1 MKVFIPWRK
10 LKVLSLMSLLL
21 LSLTAFAVDP
31 AGKVIKVDGVV
42 VAVSG
47 SGETRILKRGD
58 NLFPKEVVKTDS
70 TSSIVMRYMDGTIVQ
85 LQKASDYVVN
95 EFSYAENAPEKDN
108 YSAELLKGGFR
119 SITGKI
125 GSRSPQNFETRARQT
140 TLTVRGTQ
148 FEGVLPPCPGQVNSQ
163 TVVCDACLWHVTV
176 GSVVVDFKGA
186 VTPLTAGTDSAGY
199 ILDNSGNVTL
209 TKTAPAGTG
218 SAPYGNEPLQPYVQA
233 STTDTTETTTSGTAS
248 GATAGGGG
256 GGGGDPCSD
265 LQTIKTQIAK

>member
-1 MKVFIPWRK
+1 MQAFITSYHIRSFIMTIM
-10 LKVLSLMSLLL
+10 LIVSLG
-21 LSLTAFAVDP
+21 AVAADP

-58 NLFPKEVVKTDS
+58 NIFPKEVVKTDS

-95 EFSYAENAPEKDN
+95 EFSYSENSPEKDN

-148 FEGVLPPCPGQVNSQ
+148 FEGVLPPCPGQVNNQS
-163 TVVCDACLWHVTV
+163 VACDACLWHVTV
-176 GSVVVDFKGA
+176 GSVVIDFKGS

-199 ILDNSGNVTL
+199 ILDNGGNVTL
-209 TKTAPAGTG
+209 TKTAPPGTG
-218 SAPYGNEPLQPYVQA
+218 SAPYGSEPLQTYTQTPSPDAPSGGA
-233 STTDTTETTTSGTAS
+233 S
-248 GATAGGGG
+248 GGG

-265 LQTIKTQIAK
+265 LQAIKTQIKK

>member
-1 MKVFIPWRK
+1 MQVFIPWNKIRAF
-10 LKVLSLMSLLL
+10 SLMTLLV
-21 LSLTAFAVDP
+21 LSLTAFAADP

-47 SGETRILKRGD
+47 SGETRVLKRGD
-58 NLFPKEVVKTDS
+58 NLFPKEVIKTDS

-95 EFSYAENAPEKDN
+95 EFTYDENSPEKDN

-148 FEGVLPPCPGQVNSQ
+148 FEGALPPCPGQVNNQ

-176 GSVVVDFKGA
+176 GSVVVDFKGG

-218 SAPYGNEPLQPYVQA
+218 SAPYGNEPLQPYTQA
-233 STTDTTETTTSGTAS
+233 
-248 GATAGGGG
+248 ATPGAGGGGASG
-256 GGGGDPCSD
+256 GGGGDPCTD
-265 LQTIKTQIAK
+265 LQAIKSQIAK